1 MTKLPFALILSIEQ
15 MGKVY
20 KMSTARQSNQLRV
33 VALNALAMSLN
44 NIDLCTALSS
54 TAQLLLIYLLT
65 NPTTHHREAI
75 AELFWPERQAK
86 QTASNLRTV
95 LTELRK
101 VGATQLTITREEIT
115 LDPTTVDYDVITF
128 RTQMTAAKVALT
140 RGEVALAVTH
150 WEAAVRLHQRP
161 FLLGLREPA
170 SPDLQLWLRLERELL
185 YHQLLSALRHLVEHY
200 AKQGE
205 VATALRLAQRWL
217 ALEPI
222 DEDALQQVMR
232 LLAQQGEA
240 AAALAHYRTYLRLHE
255 QEQATAAVNPALA
268 ALVDEIVQGRL
279 PNIATP
285 ALPATPAPPQPK
297 PGETRPTTEKQQPT
311 NLPGELTPLIGRAQE
326 IAQVRAL
333 LREERQRLV
342 TIVGMGGQG
351 KTRLALAV
359 AAACQADYSDGVWFV
374 ALETVA
380 GSGAGHEQ
388 VDNQALWREQLAT
401 AIAAA
406 LGHPLAGP
414 QSGVEQ
420 VLRQLHDKVI
430 CLVLDNFEHLVAVA
444 PFLTQLLEGAP
455 HLSLLVTSR
464 VRLNVL
470 AERVY
475 PLGGLAL
482 PTAPTPAAVAQSA
495 AGRLFL
501 DSAKRHLNHYM
512 LDEADADAIAKLCQL
527 TAGLPLALILA
538 STWVEHLTPAEIVT
552 QLEAN
557 LAFLA
562 DEVATLP
569 RRQQN
574 IAQMIEVSW
583 QTLPPSAQ
591 LALTQLSVFIE
602 PFSRQAAQ
610 AVADVTLV
618 QLRTLTD
625 KALLT
630 VAGPGVYHF
639 HPLIHHFARQK
650 LAAMPDA
657 TEVRQRHAHYFQ
669 QLVQTMATLPAT
681 TDRQQGGQQHW
692 PGYRDVCA
700 ALEWLL
706 THIPA
711 TGIAFLFDLYPLW
724 ERYGYLGDGRHWL
737 QVGLRYMPAAALPR
751 AHLLRLAGSLAEKQ
765 RDLAVAK
772 QLLSEALQLYQ
783 VLQHAEGQAATLG
796 VLGWVTFHERLH
808 YTAVQPALDYFER
821 SLQIYR
827 TLGNRAQ
834 IANQLGNI
842 SQLLIMEKQRP
853 AAQIRV
859 DLEEALTIYQSLAD
873 RAGQALIWKLLGDLE
888 LAINNHTA
896 AAIYLDLAIGCAET
910 AAMVHDLA
918 WIYHTRCAVAYEQQD
933 IATLQRY
940 SVKAWTIFKA
950 VQDPYGIMLTAFF
963 IGLAEQRLSNYHT
976 ALTYL
981 RESLRIAHTMQER
994 YRISRALCVLGT
1006 TALAL
1011 HWYTG
1016 AALAGASEAL
1026 LTSPAESFTEWER
1039 QDLSALLADAQR
1051 YCHDPLASQNWAQG
1065 KSLPLATV
1073 VDLALNGAVYTQS
1086 PAMLA
1091 PAGSGDPAGTSIA
1104 GD

>member
-1 MTKLPFALILSIEQ
+1 
-15 MGKVY
+15 
-20 KMSTARQSNQLRV
+20 MSTARQSNQLRV
-33 VALNALAMSLN
+33 VVLNALAMSLN
-44 NIDLCTALSS
+44 NSDLCTALSS

-65 NPTTHHREAI
+65 NPTTHRREAI

-86 QTASNLRTV
+86 QAASNLRTV

-101 VGATQLTITREEIT
+101 VGATQLTITREEIA
-115 LDPTTVDYDVITF
+115 LDPTTVDYDVTAF
-128 RTQMTAAKVALT
+128 RAQMTAAKAAFT
-140 RGEVALAVTH
+140 RSEVALAVTH

-205 VATALRLAQRWL
+205 VAPALRLAQRWL
-217 ALEPI
+217 ALEPL
-222 DEDALQQVMR
+222 DDDALQQVMH

-268 ALVDEIVQGRL
+268 ALVDEIVQGRHQ
-279 PNIATP
+279 PVAVP
-285 ALPATPAPPQPK
+285 ALPAPQPQ
-297 PGETRPTTEKQQPT
+297 PQPQPAMEKRQPT

-333 LREERQRLV
+333 LLEERQRLV

-380 GSGAGHEQ
+380 GSSAGHEQ

-455 HLSLLVTSR
+455 QLSLLVTSR
-464 VRLNVL
+464 VRLNVP

-475 PLGGLAL
+475 GLGGLAL
-482 PTAPTPAAVAQSA
+482 PTTPTPAAVAQSA

-501 DSAKRHLNHYM
+501 DSAKRHLNQYI

-538 STWVEHLTPAEIVT
+538 SAWVEHLAPAEIVT

-562 DEVATLP
+562 DEAAPLP

-574 IAQMIEVSW
+574 IAQIIEVSW
-583 QTLPPSAQ
+583 QTLPPLAK
-591 LALTQLSVFIE
+591 LALPQLSVFSE

-610 AVADVTLV
+610 AVADVTLA

-639 HPLIHHFARQK
+639 HPLIHHFVRQK
-650 LAAMPDA
+650 LAATPDV
-657 TEVRQRHAHYFQ
+657 TQVRQRHAHYFQ
-669 QLVQTMATLPAT
+669 QLVQTMTTLPAT
-681 TDRQQGGQQHW
+681 TDRQQEGRQQEGQQHW

-706 THIPA
+706 THRPA

-737 QVGLRYMPAAALPR
+737 QVGLRYMPAAELPR
-751 AHLLRLAGSLAEKQ
+751 AHLLRFAGSLAEKQ

-772 QLLSEALQLYQ
+772 QLLSEALQLYEA
-783 VLQHAEGQAATLG
+783 LQHAEGQAATLG

-859 DLEEALTIYQSLAD
+859 DLEEALAIYQSLAD
-873 RAGQALIWKLLGDLE
+873 RSGQALIWKLLGDLE
-888 LAINNHTA
+888 LALNNHTA

-918 WIYHTRCAVAYEQQD
+918 WIYHTRCAVAYDQQD

-940 SVKAWTIFKA
+940 SIKAWAIFKA
-950 VQDPYGIMLTAFF
+950 VQDPYGTMLTAFF
-963 IGLAEQRLSNYHT
+963 TGLAEQRLGNYQP
-976 ALTYL
+976 ALSYL
-981 RESLRIAHTMQER
+981 RESLRIAYTMQER

-1026 LTSPAESFTEWER
+1026 LTSPAETFTDWER
-1039 QDLSALLADAQR
+1039 QDLSALLAEAKR
-1051 YCHDPLASQNWAQG
+1051 YCHDPLASQNWEQG

-1091 PAGSGDPAGTSIA
+1091 PAGSGDPAGASIA